1 MALSVSMFSMVKPDF
16 RGRRMSRISASIS
29 EKAPSSTT
37 PSPSTTTKFPVVEV
51 PGGYGLPFVGAVA
64 DRLNYFWFQGK
75 EEFFKSRI
83 QRYQSTVF
91 RTNMPPGP
99 FIADDPRVVVLLDGA
114 SFPVLFDV
122 DKVEKRNLFTGTYMP
137 STELTGGF
145 RTVSYLDPSEESHQK
160 IKRFIFSLLKSRRD
174 KFIPEFRSAM
184 AELFTGIESTLATKG
199 KAEFNSA
206 NQQACFN
213 YLSRAF
219 LGRDPTAPGGI
230 GTDGP
235 SIIKKWVLLQLGP
248 LLSVGLPKPLEELL
262 LHTFPLPP
270 VLVKRDYERLLAYF
284 RTAGSAALDEAEAL
298 GIGREE
304 ACNNLLF
311 TICFNTYGGMTIL
324 FPNIVKWLAR
334 AGPKVHRE
342 LVQEIRQTLGSSPS
356 ASKITPAALERMP
369 LVCSAVYEVLRIEPP
384 VSTQYG
390 KAKRDMVL
398 ESHTGAFRIRA
409 GDMLCGYQPFAT
421 RDARIFDDPESF
433 VADRFVGPDKD
444 RLLRHVLWSNGRETD
459 EPTESNKQCA
469 GKDLMVLLAR
479 LLLVEIFLRYE
490 SFDIEVATAPL
501 GSTITITS
509 LRRNSPA

>member
-1 MALSVSMFSMVKPDF
+1 MALSLSTFPMVKPEF
-16 RGRRMSRISASIS
+16 RGRRIYASIS
-29 EKAPSSTT
+29 ERASSSAT
-37 PSPSTTTKFPVVEV
+37 PASSTTTKFPVVEV
-51 PGGYGLPFVGAVA
+51 PGGYGLPFLGAIA
-64 DRLNYFWFQGK
+64 DRLDYFWFQGK
-75 EEFFKSRI
+75 EEFFRSRM
-83 QRYQSTVF
+83 QRYQSTIF

-137 STELTGGF
+137 STELTGGY
-145 RTVSYLDPSEESHQK
+145 RTVSFLDPSEESHRA

-174 KFIPEFRSAM
+174 SFIPEFRSVM
-184 AELFTGIESTLATKG
+184 TEFFSGIESTLAAKG

-206 NQQACFN
+206 NEQACFN

-219 LGRDPTAPGGI
+219 LDRDPTAPGGL

-235 SIIKKWVLLQLGP
+235 SIIKKWVFLQLGP
-248 LLSVGLPKPLEELL
+248 LLSVGLPKPLEEILL
-262 LHTFPLPP
+262 RTFRLPP
-270 VLVKRDYERLLAYF
+270 ALIKRDYERLLGYF
-284 RTAGSAALDEAEAL
+284 RTAGSAALDEAETI

-311 TICFNTYGGMTIL
+311 TICFNTFGGLTIL

-334 AGPKVHRE
+334 AGPKLHRQ
-342 LVQEIRQTLGSSPS
+342 LVQEVRQTLGSSPS
-356 ASKITPAALERMP
+356 AAQLTPAVLDRMP

-384 VSTQYG
+384 VPVQYG

-398 ESHTGAFRIRA
+398 ESHTGAFRVRA
-409 GDMLCGYQPFAT
+409 GDVLCGYQPFAT

-433 VADRFVGPDKD
+433 VPDRFVGPDRD

-459 EPTESNKQCA
+459 QPTESDKQCA
-469 GKDLMVLLAR
+469 GKDLIVMLAR
-479 LLLVEIFLRYE
+479 LFVVELFLRYE
-490 SFDIEVATAPL
+490 SFDIEVTTAPL
-501 GSTITITS
+501 GSTVTFTS
-509 LRRNSPA
+509 LRRNSPP